1 MDQELHMPTVACRN
15 QSLWQ
20 IGSRF
25 PTRMPWRVAAIAMV
39 TWLAVAAAD
48 ATAGMYYLDTFE
60 SPPYTVG
67 PLPPSA
73 LDGGYYTTAT
83 SGIIGINGWQAG
95 GYTSDPTAGPYMPH
109 AYGQNAYVVAN
120 PNTSGSP
127 ASGVANTSANAV
139 ALVGNSSGG
148 AVHPSEVRVQPS
160 GYSPTFPTIG
170 LKFDMLFPS
179 AAVGDSAS
187 VAVVGFLGL
196 NWTFGNYGY
205 YPNVGGFPITP
216 SLSFDGSV
224 NGGNFDPFDSKMLV
238 VQAVTPD
245 VWHRIEVTFDTAA
258 KTALYTVDNSVVATY
273 DVSAYLN
280 TNYSQFNVWMD
291 GDTNSQTASILMDN
305 VTIVPEPTQMVLVAG
320 VGAALG
326 VWTLRKGRPGR
337 RHSRAA
343 I

>member
-1 MDQELHMPTVACRN
+1 
-15 QSLWQ
+15 
-20 IGSRF
+20 
-25 PTRMPWRVAAIAMV
+25 MPWRVAAIAMV

-48 ATAGMYYLDTFE
+48 ATAGMFYVDTFE

-73 LDGGYYTTAT
+73 LVDGVYTTAT

-95 GYTSDPTAGPYMPH
+95 GYTSDPTAGLTMPDP
-109 AYGQNAYVVAN
+109 YGQNAYVVAN

-139 ALVGNSSGG
+139 ALVGNSSSG

-160 GYSPTFPTIG
+160 GFSPTFPTIG
-170 LKFDMLFPS
+170 LKFDMLFPQ
-179 AAVGDSAS
+179 AAVGSDAS
-187 VAVVGFLGL
+187 VAIVSFLGL
-196 NWTFGNYGY
+196 NWTFGNYGF
-205 YPNVGGFPITP
+205 YPNVGNLPGINP
-216 SLSFDGSV
+216 SLSFDGST
-224 NGGNFDPFDSKMLV
+224 NGGYCDYTDPKTLV
-238 VQAVTPD
+238 VQGVSPD
-245 VWHRIEVTFDTAA
+245 VWHRIEVTFDTTA
-258 KTALYTVDNSVVATY
+258 KTALYTVDNSVVGTY

-291 GDTNSQTASILMDN
+291 GEGSSSTASILLDN
-305 VTIVPEPTQMVLVAG
+305 VAVVPEPTQMVLVAG

-326 VWTLRKGRPGR
+326 VWTLRRGRPGR
-337 RHSRAA
+337 RHSRVA